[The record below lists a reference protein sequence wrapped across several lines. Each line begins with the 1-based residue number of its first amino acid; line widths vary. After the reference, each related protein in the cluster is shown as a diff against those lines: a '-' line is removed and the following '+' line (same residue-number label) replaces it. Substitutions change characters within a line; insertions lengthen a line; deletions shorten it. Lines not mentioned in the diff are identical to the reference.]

1 MPRLTAI
8 IITRNEAANIGACL
22 DSVAFCDERI
32 VVDCGSDDDTTAIAK
47 SKGAHVT
54 AHTWQGFGPQKNFAL
69 SLATGEWVLSI
80 DADERVTPELAVAI
94 GKSIS
99 EGSADG
105 YEIRRRTRFLGQEMR
120 QSRLFPDYILRL
132 FRRGR
137 ARFTDALVHEGLICA
152 GPVARIPETLLHD
165 PVWRLEDALSRIDRY
180 STASAEMLVA
190 KGRQVSFATGI
201 AHGIWMFLR
210 IYILRL
216 GFLDGRVGFLFAV
229 ANAEGSY
236 YRYMKAWLT
245 TCGGFDRFSSNERS
259 TRTGLSSVRRSNGRA
274 ANG

>member
-8 IITRNEAANIGACL
+8 IITKNEAANIGACL

-32 VVDCGSDDDTTAIAK
+32 VVDCGSDDDTPTIARL
-47 SKGAHVT
+47 KGAHVT
-54 AHTWQGFGPQKNFAL
+54 EREWQGFGPQKNFAL

-94 GKSIS
+94 RKSIRES
-99 EGSADG
+99 GADG

-137 ARFTDALVHEGLICA
+137 ARFTDALVHESIVCA
-152 GPVARIPETLLHD
+152 GPVARISKTLLHD
-165 PVWRLEDALSRIDRY
+165 PVWRLEDALSRVDRY

-190 KGRQVSFATGI
+190 KGRRVSFATGI
-201 AHGIWMFLR
+201 AHGMWMFFR
-210 IYILRL
+210 IYIWRL

-236 YRYMKAWLT
+236 YRYMKAWLK
-245 TCGGFDRFSSNERS
+245 TCRRLDRLDPNERS
-259 TRTGLSSVRRSNGRA
+259 TRTGLLSVRKVIGS

>member
-8 IITRNEAANIGACL
+8 IITKNEAANIGACL

-32 VVDCGSDDDTTAIAK
+32 VVDCGSDDDTISIAK

-54 AHTWQGFGPQKNFAL
+54 EHAWQGFGPQKNFAL

-94 GKSIS
+94 KKSVN
-99 EGSADG
+99 ETGVDG
-105 YEIRRRTRFLGQEMR
+105 YEIRRRTRFLGQEML

-137 ARFTDALVHEGLICA
+137 ARFTDVLVHEGLICA
-152 GPVARIPETLLHD
+152 GPVARLSEVLLHD
-165 PVWRLEDALSRIDRY
+165 PVRRLEDALSRIDRY
-180 STASAEMLVA
+180 STASAQMVVA
-190 KGRQVSFATGI
+190 RGRQVSFSTGI
-201 AHGIWMFLR
+201 AHGVWMFFR
-210 IYILRL
+210 IYIWRL
-216 GFLDGRVGFLFAV
+216 GFLDGRIGFLFAV

-236 YRYMKAWLT
+236 YRYMKAWLK
-245 TCGGFDRFSSNERS
+245 TCRRLDRSDPDEPSAC
-259 TRTGLSSVRRSNGRA
+259 TKLVGL
-274 ANG
+274 

>member
-1 MPRLTAI
+1 VPRLSAI
-8 IITRNEAANIGACL
+8 IITKNEAANIGACL

-32 VVDCGSDDDTTAIAK
+32 VVDCGSDDGTPAIAR
-47 SKGAHVT
+47 SNGANVT
-54 AHTWQGFGPQKNFAL
+54 EHAWQGFGPQKNFAL

-94 GKSIS
+94 GKFIS
-99 EGSADG
+99 EGNADG
-105 YEIRRRTRFLGQEMR
+105 YEIRRRTRFLGREML

-137 ARFTDALVHEGLICA
+137 ARFTDALVHEGLLCD
-152 GPVARIPETLLHD
+152 GPVARLPGTLLHD
-165 PVWRLEDALSRIDRY
+165 PVARLEDALSRVDRY

-190 KGRQVSFATGI
+190 KGRKVSFGTGI
-201 AHGIWMFLR
+201 AHGIWMFFR

-216 GFLDGRVGFLFAV
+216 GFLDGRIGFLFAA

-236 YRYMKAWLT
+236 YRYMKAWLK
-245 TCGGFDRFSSNERS
+245 
-259 TRTGLSSVRRSNGRA
+259 
-274 ANG
+274 ANGGTVRGSSG